1 MTSQRRPPPK
11 FVTWEPIRRLKQGGK
26 TSVAVIYRFRARDG
40 KAVELLTL
48 LQGGRDFSLTVDGCE
63 GFDVYQGRDDPHQF
77 VMMETWRSEQV
88 HEAHFEKNA
97 RGSGWLEQVEALM
110 TQPFESLH
118 ASRFVRR

>member
-1 MTSQRRPPPK
+1 M
-11 FVTWEPIRRLKQGGK
+11 
-26 TSVAVIYRFRARDG
+26 SVAVIYRFRARDG
-40 KAVELLTL
+40 KAAELLTL
-48 LQGGRDFSLTVDGCE
+48 LQGARDFSLTVDGCE
-63 GFDVYQGRDDPHQF
+63 GFDVYQGKDDPQQF

-110 TQPFESLH
+110 TQPLESLH

>member
-1 MTSQRRPPPK
+1 M
-11 FVTWEPIRRLKQGGK
+11 
-26 TSVAVIYRFRARDG
+26 SVAIIYRFRAREG
-40 KAVELLTL
+40 RAAELLAL

-63 GFDVYQGRDDPHQF
+63 GFDVYQGKDDPHQF

-97 RGSGWLEQVEALM
+97 RGSGWLERVEALM
-110 TQPFESLH
+110 TQPFEPPH